1 MILLAVSLKD
11 IGKSVLVKSP
21 KNDNIREARVL
32 FLAPV
37 FPIKNNTNFG
47 SQSAIFRK
55 WFSGDRNAKAIKG
68 NMILCG
74 INSVSSNFLIHFKS
88 SSIFLSVISVK
99 QYRDNFPSSST
110 FVSIFSSKYK
120 PLHKNINLLLIFLQ
134 PVWQ

>member
-37 FPIKNNTNFG
+37 FPIKNDGTEMNWGVTPETLKLLIDNFG

-55 WFSGDRNAKAIKG
+55 
-68 NMILCG
+68 
-74 INSVSSNFLIHFKS
+74 
-88 SSIFLSVISVK
+88 
-99 QYRDNFPSSST
+99 
-110 FVSIFSSKYK
+110 
-120 PLHKNINLLLIFLQ
+120 
-134 PVWQ
+134 

>member
-47 SQSAIFRK
+47 SQSAILENDLMEIEMLK
-55 WFSGDRNAKAIKG
+55 QLK
-68 NMILCG
+68 
-74 INSVSSNFLIHFKS
+74 
-88 SSIFLSVISVK
+88 VI
-99 QYRDNFPSSST
+99 
-110 FVSIFSSKYK
+110 
-120 PLHKNINLLLIFLQ
+120 
-134 PVWQ
+134 